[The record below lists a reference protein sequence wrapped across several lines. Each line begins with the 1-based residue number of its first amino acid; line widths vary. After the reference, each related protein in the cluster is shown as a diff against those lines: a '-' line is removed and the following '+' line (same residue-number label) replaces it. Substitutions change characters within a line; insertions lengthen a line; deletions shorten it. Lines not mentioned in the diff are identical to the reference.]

1 MQSFQQEIE
10 KIWARRWESAPYQTL
25 LQVKNSL
32 NDRKLVLYG
41 AGRLAR
47 VFWDMCVELQIP
59 VAEIWDK
66 NVQGIFES
74 AGLPITY
81 PPKQA
86 AEEYSDVMILVCS
99 HSFNDEICEDLLKK
113 GFQKEQVISC
123 LCKNPYFGI
132 EKKNIEGYEWAFNF
146 FVDDLSKQLVLDKY
160 ALHTMDKYLSPN
172 TQAECYYEDYLT
184 FGDGEVF
191 IDGGAYIGDSAERFA
206 QRQNGKYKHIYSFEP
221 DAENFEKARESLK
234 CLPNVTLV
242 PSGLWSKSGQME
254 FSHHDISS
262 SSSMFYLSK
271 EYTSSTVSVI
281 SLDEFFAEKSLE
293 DYPTFIKMDI
303 EGSEKEAL
311 LGAQH
316 IIQTKKPK
324 LAICAYH
331 KLEDIYE
338 LPQTILRIRSDYR
351 MILRQ
356 HLHGYV
362 DTILYAT

>member
-132 EKKNIEGYEWAFNF
+132 EKRILRAMNG
-146 FVDDLSKQLVLDKY
+146 L
-160 ALHTMDKYLSPN
+160 
-172 TQAECYYEDYLT
+172 LT
-184 FGDGEVF
+184 F
-191 IDGGAYIGDSAERFA
+191 
-206 QRQNGKYKHIYSFEP
+206 
-221 DAENFEKARESLK
+221 L
-234 CLPNVTLV
+234 
-242 PSGLWSKSGQME
+242 
-254 FSHHDISS
+254 
-262 SSSMFYLSK
+262 
-271 EYTSSTVSVI
+271 
-281 SLDEFFAEKSLE
+281 
-293 DYPTFIKMDI
+293 
-303 EGSEKEAL
+303 
-311 LGAQH
+311 
-316 IIQTKKPK
+316 
-324 LAICAYH
+324 
-331 KLEDIYE
+331 
-338 LPQTILRIRSDYR
+338 R
-351 MILRQ
+351 MIFQ
-356 HLHGYV
+356 NS
-362 DTILYAT
+362 